1 MEPKGGVNKKADR
14 PSINKR
20 KYTMKF
26 ENYST
31 DKQLTTLEIKVVNS
45 STFIELTNT
54 KEGTKLLSDAIELG
68 VADKSIAAE
77 TAMYAVGYAL
87 DKFQQAHKKV
97 SSDIVNDSLYP
108 PEHKSGENPIREAIN
123 YARVVTDWFK
133 HYPGLNAT
141 FDSLATI
148 LYWYE
153 ADSFLPPYIE
163 ARRSIATASKNC
175 TVKTYFIKDPST
187 GLIKIGRSMNPRGR
201 LSSIQCGSGVKLE
214 LIAIID
220 RDVER
225 KLHKRFAEYRQVG
238 EWFEDRDGLIAEYIR
253 NSSEEAQ

>member
-1 MEPKGGVNKKADR
+1 
-14 PSINKR
+14 
-20 KYTMKF
+20 MKF
-26 ENYST
+26 ENYSK
-31 DKQLTTLEIKVVNS
+31 DKQLTDIEIKVVNS

-87 DKFQQAHKKV
+87 DKFQQAHERINGDMEG
-97 SSDIVNDSLYP
+97 SYSYTPEFDSDRDHL
-108 PEHKSGENPIREAIN
+108 REAID
-123 YARVVTDWFK
+123 YARVVTNWFEN
-133 HYPGLNAT
+133 YP
-141 FDSLATI
+141 SLKTTLSSLTTI
-148 LYWYE
+148 LWWYE
-153 ADSFLPPYIE
+153 ADSFLPLYLDAKRTTAI
-163 ARRSIATASKNC
+163 ASKKC
-175 TVKTYFIKDPST
+175 ITKTYFIKDPST
-187 GLIKIGRSMNPRGR
+187 GLIKIGRSINPKER

-214 LIAIID
+214 LMAVIGK
-220 RDVER
+220 DVER